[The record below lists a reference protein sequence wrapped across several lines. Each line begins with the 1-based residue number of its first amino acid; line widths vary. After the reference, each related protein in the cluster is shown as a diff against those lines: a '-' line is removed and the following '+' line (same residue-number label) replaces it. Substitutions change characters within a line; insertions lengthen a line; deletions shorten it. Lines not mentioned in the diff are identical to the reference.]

1 MADDGLL
8 GRISPKLARYLR
20 GPGLDRRDRDRA
32 EDVLAGVSAEEI
44 LADPAGVFRRACAEL
59 ERRQAANARKAGR

>member
-8 GRISPKLARYLR
+8 GRLSPKLARALR
-20 GPGLDRRDRDRA
+20 GPGLDRKPADRA
-32 EDVLAGVSAEEI
+32 EDVLEGVTPEEI

-59 ERRQAANARKAGR
+59 ERRAAAKDGKGRQ